1 MPFIKK
7 TNGKFTTEDKVK
19 MFQQMGSVGAVL
31 ALAFV
36 ILIETGMTG
45 FAGEYKSQAEMGLTA
60 MIVVLAVSL
69 IGSMYFKRKL

>member
-7 TNGKFTTEDKVK
+7 TDGKFTTQDKIK

-31 ALAFV
+31 ALAFIIV
-36 ILIETGMTG
+36 IETGV
-45 FAGEYKSQAEMGLTA
+45 AGEYSVLVETGLTA

-69 IGSMYFKRKL
+69 IGSLYFKRKL

>member
-7 TNGKFTTEDKVK
+7 TDGKFTNEDKVK
-19 MFQQMGSVGAVL
+19 MFQQMGSVGAVI
-31 ALAFV
+31 ALVFV
-36 ILIETGMTG
+36 ILIETGI
-45 FAGEYKSQAEMGLTA
+45 AGEHADLAEMGLTA

>member
-31 ALAFV
+31 ALAFIIV
-36 ILIETGMTG
+36 IETGV
-45 FAGEYKSQAEMGLTA
+45 AGEYASLAEMGLTA

-69 IGSMYFKRKL
+69 GGSLYFKRKL